1 MKIEKAQ
8 RNYGIDLLRIIS
20 MFFVLILHC
29 YGQGGIIYH
38 ATQGTIQY
46 KFSWMI
52 EIIAYCAVNIFALIS
67 GYVMYDKKSVKLSS
81 YINLWFQ
88 VVFYGLIF
96 TILFQLIDTNLVV
109 KKDLIISMLPVT
121 KNLYWYFTAYTGL
134 FLLMPFLN
142 KAITNISNEALKK
155 YFIIIIFGFS
165 IYNTITDNFK
175 LSLGYSVI
183 WLVLLYIMGA
193 ILKKC
198 EIAKNIKTHKLL
210 IALFVLYLITFL
222 YKIYAPDFKILD
234 ISITNGFFVNYT
246 SPTVLGAAILY
257 LLIFSRLKFNNMWE
271 RIIKYAAPSAFAAYL
286 LNNQRFFWNNVMNGL
301 FINISNRSIIIIFIY
316 TFGFSIAFL
325 IMAILVDR
333 VRIRIFKLLKI
344 QKISIKIQNTIHLL
358 LNKIAAY
365 I

>member
-1 MKIEKAQ
+1 
-8 RNYGIDLLRIIS
+8 
-20 MFFVLILHC
+20 
-29 YGQGGIIYH
+29 
-38 ATQGTIQY
+38 
-46 KFSWMI
+46 
-52 EIIAYCAVNIFALIS
+52 
-67 GYVMYDKKSVKLSS
+67 
-81 YINLWFQ
+81 
-88 VVFYGLIF
+88 
-96 TILFQLIDTNLVV
+96 
-109 KKDLIISMLPVT
+109 MLPVT

-134 FLLMPFLN
+134 FLLMTFLN

-271 RIIKYAAPSAFAAYL
+271 KIIKYAAPSAFAAYL